1 MMKGT
6 IGHKVASKTTA
17 TINLGISTAQIASDP
32 KTNPQLL
39 RKIATEP
46 DGDLR
51 RLVAS
56 NPNTPTDILWQL
68 GIDFPEA
75 ILSNPIF
82 ELLQLEHLQL
92 VAEIPHATL
101 TSLLQCERVPKS
113 FMEYAVDLQDYSLWL
128 AVAYNS
134 HTPGGLLEN
143 LALKSRSQDRELIRA
158 VAAHPNTPARLLAQI
173 IDISGSVAQIV
184 AENVHTPINILEQIL
199 HKYAQTND
207 STFTTLVALHPHL
220 DPRLLIKMD
229 LAPDESA
236 ARSLWQAK
244 QPATDATEL
253 LELAKTDWDVLRLA
267 VVRNPNT
274 PTIAIERIW
283 HQLQVDFTAHRPL
296 NRLIYDSFASNL
308 NTSPQLR
315 GELHKLLKW

>member
-1 MMKGT
+1 MMTGT
-6 IGHKVASKTTA
+6 IEHRVANTTTT
-17 TINLGISTAQIASDP
+17 TINSGISTAQIASDP

-46 DGDLR
+46 DADLR

-56 NPNTPTDILWQL
+56 NPNTPTDVLWQL

-128 AVAYNS
+128 AVAYNA
-134 HTPGGLLEN
+134 HTRSGLLEN

-158 VAAHPNTPARLLAQI
+158 VAAHPNTPAHLLAEI

-184 AENVHTPINILEQIL
+184 AKNVHTPITILAQIL
-199 HKYAQTND
+199 DQYAQTND
-207 STFTTLVALHPHL
+207 PTFTTLVALHPRL
-220 DPRLLIKMD
+220 NPRLLMKMD
-229 LAPDESA
+229 LAPDELA

-244 QPATDATEL
+244 QPETDANQL
-253 LELAKTDWDVLRLA
+253 LELANTDWHVLQLA

-274 PTIAIERIW
+274 PTMTIDRIW
-283 HQLQVDFTAHRPL
+283 HQLQVDLAAHSQL
-296 NRLIYDSFASNL
+296 DRLIYDSFASNP

>member
-1 MMKGT
+1 MIKGT
-6 IGHKVASKTTA
+6 IEQRVANTTT
-17 TINLGISTAQIASDP
+17 TINSGISKAQLASDP
-32 KTNPQLL
+32 QTNPQLL

-75 ILSNPIF
+75 ILTNPIF

-92 VAEIPHATL
+92 VAEIPHTTL

-113 FMEYAVDLQDYSLWL
+113 FMEYAVELQDYSLWL

-134 HTPGGLLEN
+134 HTPSALLEN

-158 VAAHPNTPARLLAQI
+158 VAAHPNTPAHLLAEI
-173 IDISGSVAQIV
+173 IGISGSVAQIV
-184 AENVHTPINILEQIL
+184 AGNVHTPVAILEQIL
-199 HKYAQTND
+199 YKYAQTSD
-207 STFTTLVALHPHL
+207 PTFTTLVALHPHL
-220 DPRLLIKMD
+220 NPRLLMKMY

-244 QPATDATEL
+244 QSETDADRL
-253 LELAKTDWDVLRLA
+253 SELAKIDWHVLQLA

-274 PTIAIERIW
+274 PTVTIDRIW
-283 HQLQVDFTAHRPL
+283 QQLQVDLTVHSPL
-296 NRLIYDSFASNL
+296 DRLIYDSFAGNP

-315 GELHKLLKW
+315 GELYKLLKW